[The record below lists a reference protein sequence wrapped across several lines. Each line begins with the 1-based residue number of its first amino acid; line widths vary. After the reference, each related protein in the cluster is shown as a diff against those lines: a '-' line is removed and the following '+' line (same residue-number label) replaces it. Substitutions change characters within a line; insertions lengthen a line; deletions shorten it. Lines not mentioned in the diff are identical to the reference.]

1 MCWNVEHK
9 AALVGAGCLGTA
21 LIGYQDFKE
30 HGFNISIVFDND
42 EKKVGKTIYDVKV
55 FNIKDAEKMIKAE
68 NIKIAILAVP
78 SESSQ
83 SVTDILLKAGIKG
96 IWNFTNRKINT
107 PDDVAV
113 WREDL
118 SSGYAML
125 SYMMNNNGSQC

>member
-1 MCWNVEHK
+1 MK
-9 AALVGAGCLGTA
+9 
-21 LIGYQDFKE
+21 
-30 HGFNISIVFDND
+30 
-42 EKKVGKTIYDVKV
+42 KKVGKTIYDVKV